1 MSYSLKGL
9 LKRNVH
15 TFNKPP
21 AVEGCYPP
29 RGELYYV
36 KGSNGS
42 GKSTV
47 PSYLAQ
53 RDPQAYV
60 VTHNGKIMLTVC
72 PSYNIICVGK
82 YDKSKSKGVDS
93 LKDTEQMLFA
103 VDITELPE
111 YLPYDVIFEGIIPST
126 LLHTWIE
133 RLDRPTRKLVT
144 LFLDTPCEVCLERV
158 ALRNGDAE
166 FSHELV
172 IEKWNRVHS
181 HRERH
186 RNLFP
191 NVSAGMMR
199 SNGLTVDQAVSAF
212 LNRDFGSID

>member
-1 MSYSLKGL
+1 MTQTVKGL

-15 TFNKPP
+15 TFVKPSP
-21 AVEGCYPP
+21 VEGEYPA

-47 PSYLAQ
+47 PSYLASS
-53 RDPQAYV
+53 DPLAYV
-60 VTHNGKIMLTVC
+60 VTLDRKILLTVC

-93 LKDTEQMLFA
+93 LKDTEQMLLA
-103 VDITELPE
+103 ISITEQPE
-111 YLPYDVIFEGIIPST
+111 YLQYDVIFEGIIPST

-133 RLDRPTRKLVT
+133 RLDHPTRKLVT
-144 LFLDTPCEVCLERV
+144 LFLDTPCEVCLSRV
-158 ALRNGDAE
+158 SSRNGGED

-172 IEKWNRVHS
+172 IEKWNRVNS

-186 RNLFP
+186 RDLFP
-191 NVSAGMMR
+191 NVTAGMMR
-199 SNGLTVDQAVSAF
+199 SNGLTVQQAVSAF